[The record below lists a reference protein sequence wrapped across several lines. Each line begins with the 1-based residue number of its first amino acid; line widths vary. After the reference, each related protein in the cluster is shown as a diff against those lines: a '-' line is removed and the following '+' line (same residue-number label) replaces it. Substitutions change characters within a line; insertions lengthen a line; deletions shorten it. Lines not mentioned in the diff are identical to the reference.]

1 MSIIRVLPEIV
12 AVVRVKTSDV
22 TAVVVEVAVEDEE
35 DEDDPPQSVE
45 LTEKLE
51 RVWLLG
57 IDIET
62 RLAKAFGTRLN
73 ELEEMVY

>member
-1 MSIIRVLPEIV
+1 M
-12 AVVRVKTSDV
+12 VRVKTSDV